1 MEDEELDR
9 VFFGADEVV
18 CLVADPPVFEAV
30 GPDPDVTAES
40 EPPVAVLA
48 PPEITPVYV
57 AFHADTAAITLEG
70 SGAIVP
76 PLYWLHP
83 EVCSSSLLTKSR
95 SYAS

>member
-1 MEDEELDR
+1 MEDEELER
-9 VFFGADEVV
+9 VFFNAEEVV
-18 CLVADPPVFEAV
+18 CLVADPLFVVEAA
-30 GPDPDVTAES
+30 GPEPGVAAAP

-57 AFHADTAAITLEG
+57 AFHAETAAITLEG

-83 EVCSSSLLTKSR
+83 EVFSSSLLMK
-95 SYAS
+95 